1 MWRTFLFTFLTVP
14 AGLLGLAAGWIVKD
28 LKTGLIAGAVCFTVF
43 FLAAAVNIFLTKTY
57 TWADAA
63 LPVVFSAIWSLIL
76 VPFSFGTS
84 LFSAPSFIGSAVLL
98 AFCMLFVSRRELG
111 RAWLATPLIIF
122 LYEML
127 PLNIPGPFD
136 DIFALTGSA
145 GNAVLLLVKGRLAR
159 LAVAKAA
166 GAAEKREGG

>member
-14 AGLLGLAAGWIVKD
+14 AGLLGFIAGWLLKD
-28 LKTGLIAGAVCFTVF
+28 FKTGLIAGAVCFTVF
-43 FLAAAVNIFLTKTY
+43 AAAAALNLLLTRTY

-63 LPVVFSAIWSLIL
+63 LPVVFSVIWSLIL
-76 VPFSFGTS
+76 VPFSFGAS
-84 LFSAPSFIGSAVLL
+84 LFSAPAFMGSAVLL
-98 AFCMLFVSRRELG
+98 SFCMLFVSRRELG
-111 RAWLATPLIIF
+111 RAWLITPLIIF

-145 GNAVLLLVKGRLAR
+145 GNAVLLVVKGRLAR
-159 LAVAKAA
+159 LAAQKAA
-166 GAAEKREGG
+166 GAAGK